1 MTARIL
7 VVDDIPANVRLLE
20 AKLKAE
26 YFEVLTASDG
36 PAALEA
42 AQAQAP
48 DLILLDVM
56 MPGMDGF
63 EVARRLKADP
73 KTRHIPIVMITAL
86 TDTSDRVRGL
96 EAGADDFLSKPVND
110 VALFARVR
118 SLARLKVMIDELR
131 VRHATTGQLEIA
143 DEGPLDAEDDAA
155 NGHILL
161 VESVDL
167 LAEKLAAR
175 LSAAGHEVQRAT
187 SSAEAL
193 ERSREQGLDLLMVS
207 LHLAGEDGL
216 RLCSRFRS
224 QDETR
229 HVPILLILDE
239 DELEQLTKGLEL
251 GVTDYLIRPIDHN
264 ELLARTRTQIRRR
277 RYHDKLREMLDKSV
291 SLAYTDAL
299 TGIYN
304 RRYMNAHLDR
314 KIMEIS
320 DTQKPLS
327 VVIFDIDHFKQVN
340 DNYGHAGG
348 DEVLRTLAERVGS
361 SIRDFDLLAR
371 YGGEEFVVIM
381 PSTPA
386 DVAAMVAERLRQRL
400 EAQAFEVSGHDQ
412 PLPITA
418 SLGVATTTD
427 PMETADNL
435 LARADTAL
443 YAAKRGGRNRVCSAD
458 APEGAGAEE
467 PINAV
472 AGGA

>member
-63 EVARRLKADP
+63 EVAGRLKADP

-86 TDTSDRVRGL
+86 PDTSDRVRGL

-229 HVPILLILDE
+229 HVPVLLILDE
-239 DELEQLTKGLEL
+239 DELEQLAKGLEL

-277 RYHDKLREMLDKSV
+277 RYHDKLREMLESSV
-291 SLAYTDAL
+291 SMAYTDGL
-299 TGIYN
+299 TGVYN
-304 RRYMNAHLDR
+304 RRYMNSHLDR
-314 KIMEIS
+314 KIMEITDS
-320 DTQKPLS
+320 GKPVS
-327 VVIFDIDHFKQVN
+327 VMMFDIDHFKQVN
-340 DNYGHAGG
+340 DSYGHASG
-348 DEVLRTLAERVGS
+348 DEVLKDIAVRVS
-361 SIRDFDLLAR
+361 DNVRDFDLVSR
-371 YGGEEFVVIM
+371 YGGEEFVIIM
-381 PSTPA
+381 PNT
-386 DVAAMVAERLRQRL
+386 AAEAAYMVAERVRKRIGDTPFAIPGR
-400 EAQAFEVSGHDQ
+400 EQ
-412 PLPITA
+412 PLPVTI
-418 SLGVATTTD
+418 SVGVATTSDPAEQATD
-427 PMETADNL
+427 L
-435 LARADTAL
+435 LGRADAL
-443 YAAKRGGRNRVCSAD
+443 LYEAKGAGRNCTRSDEIAA
-458 APEGAGAEE
+458 APEAEQA
-467 PINAV
+467 AV
-472 AGGA
+472 AGS